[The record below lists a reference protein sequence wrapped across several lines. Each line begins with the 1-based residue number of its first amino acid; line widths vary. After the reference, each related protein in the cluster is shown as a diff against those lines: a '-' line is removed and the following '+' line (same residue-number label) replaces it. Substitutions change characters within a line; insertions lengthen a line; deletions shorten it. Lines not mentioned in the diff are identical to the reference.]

1 MKTIVNYSTKQK
13 GYGRQALYVDIQFN
27 NLLFKNVYVEDI
39 FPNLEEGKGYIL
51 EVDAFYDEDREIY
64 HDGNGKYYDEDVV
77 FKTTLDAVKSFVNI
91 DDLEI
96 EAYAI
101 AFNYEPSIEYLNDN
115 LSNSTSRLIEN
126 AYLFKTEEEAL
137 EHFKEEDEKRYIE
150 CVC

>member
-13 GYGRQALYVDIQFN
+13 GYGRQGLYVDVRFN
-27 NLLFKNVYVEDI
+27 NLLFKDVYVEDI

-51 EVDAFYDEDREIY
+51 EEHAFYDEDREIY
-64 HDGNGKYYDEDVV
+64 HDGNGTDYGDDVV

-115 LSNSTSRLIEN
+115 LSNTTSRLIEN

-137 EHFKEEDEKRYIE
+137 EHFEEEDEKRYIE